1 MHVRKSGHA
10 KSWWD
15 CKYPGCS
22 KSYSSITYL
31 NKHTRTVHVLAPLL
45 QLLQQG
51 GGQVGGQEG
60 VQVGGQQGGGQV
72 GGQEGGDG
80 LGMDPF
86 ADLPDR
92 GAEVVL

>member
-1 MHVRKSGHA
+1 MSLNGIMMHVRKSGHA

-60 VQVGGQQGGGQV
+60 
-72 GGQEGGDG
+72 GDG

-92 GAEVVL
+92 GAEYVL